1 MRGVYFNGTGAEFRD
16 DLQKPVPSATE
27 SLIRILYAGV
37 CNTDREIL
45 KGYRPS
51 FRGVMGHEFVGV
63 VEESSDLSWVGK
75 TAGN

>member
-37 CNTDREIL
+37 CNTDRDMSLSEL
-45 KGYRPS
+45 LRNHQTCHGLERLWS
-51 FRGVMGHEFVGV
+51 
-63 VEESSDLSWVGK
+63 ES
-75 TAGN
+75 